1 MYFSAKIKKV
11 AKNPLTRR
19 TKCVIIIKS
28 YKEAYFIFME
38 MSIAQL
44 SMDMASANL
53 QNALS
58 VGMLKKNLEAT
69 EQTMEAF
76 TDMMANMPS
85 PDGKGTLLNVLV

>member
-1 MYFSAKIKKV
+1 
-11 AKNPLTRR
+11 
-19 TKCVIIIKS
+19 
-28 YKEAYFIFME
+28 ME

-44 SMDMASANL
+44 SMDMAAANL

-58 VGMLKKNLEAT
+58 VGMLKKNMEAT

-85 PDGKGTLLNVLV
+85 ADGRVQLLNVLV

>member
-1 MYFSAKIKKV
+1 MKKDI
-11 AKNPLTRR
+11 RR
-19 TKCVIIIKS
+19 RV
-28 YKEAYFIFME
+28 FME

-58 VGMLKKNLEAT
+58 VGMLKKNMEAT

-85 PDGKGTLLNVLV
+85 PDGRGQLLNILV

>member
-1 MYFSAKIKKV
+1 
-11 AKNPLTRR
+11 
-19 TKCVIIIKS
+19 
-28 YKEAYFIFME
+28 ME

-44 SMDMASANL
+44 SMDMAAANL

-58 VGMLKKNLEAT
+58 VGMLKKNMEAT

>member
-1 MYFSAKIKKV
+1 
-11 AKNPLTRR
+11 
-19 TKCVIIIKS
+19 
-28 YKEAYFIFME
+28 ME

-44 SMDMASANL
+44 SMDMASANI

-58 VGMLKKNLEAT
+58 VGMLTKNMEAT

-85 PDGKGTLLNVLV
+85 PDGRGQLLNVLV

>member
-1 MYFSAKIKKV
+1 
-11 AKNPLTRR
+11 
-19 TKCVIIIKS
+19 
-28 YKEAYFIFME
+28 ME

-58 VGMLKKNLEAT
+58 VGMLKKNMEAT

-85 PDGKGTLLNVLV
+85 PDGRGTLLNVLV

>member
-1 MYFSAKIKKV
+1 
-11 AKNPLTRR
+11 
-19 TKCVIIIKS
+19 
-28 YKEAYFIFME
+28 ME

-44 SMDMASANL
+44 SMDMAAANL

-58 VGMLKKNLEAT
+58 VGMLKKNMEAT

-85 PDGKGTLLNVLV
+85 PDGRGTLLNVLV

>member
-1 MYFSAKIKKV
+1 
-11 AKNPLTRR
+11 
-19 TKCVIIIKS
+19 
-28 YKEAYFIFME
+28 ME

-58 VGMLKKNLEAT
+58 VGMLKKNMEAT

-85 PDGKGTLLNVLV
+85 PDGRGTLLNILV

>member
-1 MYFSAKIKKV
+1 
-11 AKNPLTRR
+11 
-19 TKCVIIIKS
+19 
-28 YKEAYFIFME
+28 ME

-58 VGMLKKNLEAT
+58 VGMLKKNMEAT
-69 EQTMEAF
+69 EQTMETF

-85 PDGKGTLLNVLV
+85 PDGRGQLLNVLV

>member
-1 MYFSAKIKKV
+1 
-11 AKNPLTRR
+11 
-19 TKCVIIIKS
+19 
-28 YKEAYFIFME
+28 ME

-58 VGMLKKNLEAT
+58 VGMLKKNMEAT
-69 EQTMEAF
+69 EQTMEKF

-85 PDGKGTLLNVLV
+85 PDGRGQLLNVLV

>member
-1 MYFSAKIKKV
+1 
-11 AKNPLTRR
+11 
-19 TKCVIIIKS
+19 
-28 YKEAYFIFME
+28 ME
-38 MSIAQL
+38 MSTAQL

-58 VGMLKKNLEAT
+58 VGMLKKNMEAT

-85 PDGKGTLLNVLV
+85 PDGRGQLLNILV

>member
-1 MYFSAKIKKV
+1 
-11 AKNPLTRR
+11 
-19 TKCVIIIKS
+19 
-28 YKEAYFIFME
+28 ME

-58 VGMLKKNLEAT
+58 VGMLKKNMEAT

>member
-1 MYFSAKIKKV
+1 
-11 AKNPLTRR
+11 
-19 TKCVIIIKS
+19 
-28 YKEAYFIFME
+28 ME

-58 VGMLKKNLEAT
+58 VGMLKKNMEAT
-69 EQTMEAF
+69 EQTMETI